1 MKEPDINFKQVDEK
15 IARVYPLTWLSVCFI
30 LVTSEAIRLT
40 HFSQVKYPRADP
52 MICGCGILIS
62 ALLLTLSMLTCR
74 SNLVVAFVFLF
85 LGEVGGKDD
94 FWIRDG

>member
-1 MKEPDINFKQVDEK
+1 
-15 IARVYPLTWLSVCFI
+15 
-30 LVTSEAIRLT
+30 
-40 HFSQVKYPRADP
+40 

-94 FWIRDG
+94 F